1 MHIIGR
7 LTTFQSI
14 FIHIL
19 KVAGDYLEVIFVTLG
34 YIIKAAHVAVICVQ
48 PNNVFS
54 LSEKPESGT
63 LLRHD
68 LPLRISLMI
77 IQPGVMNSERQS
89 FGVIETIFAAQ
100 VWGLAKA

>member
-7 LTTFQSI
+7 LTTFQSVL
-14 FIHIL
+14 IHIL
-19 KVAGDYLEVIFVTLG
+19 KVAGDDLEVIFVTLG
-34 YIIKAAHVAVICVQ
+34 YAIKAAHVAVICVQ

-54 LSEKPESGT
+54 VSGKPESGT

-68 LPLRISLMI
+68 LALRISLMSI
-77 IQPGVMNSERQS
+77 RPGVMNSERQS
-89 FGVIETIFAAQ
+89 SGVVQRVFVAQ